1 MKGVILV
8 GGSGTRLRPITYEI
22 PKPLVPVRK
31 KPIVNHLIEF
41 FARHGVDDIALLAS
55 EAHREDF
62 ERWKETWAAS
72 LPTSKINIFYEEKP
86 RGTFGGLFLLRDWL
100 NGESFILSNGDELKD
115 FDITKIVQ
123 AHNAKKSVGTIAL
136 VEVENPSEY
145 GVPIMEGDNIKEF
158 LEKPK
163 DPPSHYVNSGLYA
176 LSPDVFNHADPDQEA
191 ISIEKDV
198 FPALARE
205 GLLAGVKLENARW
218 YDCGNLERWEKAIRE
233 W

>member
-8 GGSGTRLRPITYEI
+8 GGSGTRLRPVTYEI

-55 EAHREDF
+55 AGHKEDF
-62 ERWKETWAAS
+62 ERWEKTWAAS
-72 LPTSKINIFYEEKP
+72 LPTSKITIFYEEKP

-100 NGESFILSNGDELKD
+100 DGENFILSNGDELKD
-115 FDITKIVQ
+115 FDIPKIVQ
-123 AHNAKKSVGTIAL
+123 KHTTKKSVGTIAL
-136 VEVENPSEY
+136 VEVPNPSEY
-145 GVPIMEGDNIKEF
+145 GVPIMEGDTIKEF

-176 LSPDVFNHADPDQEA
+176 LHPDILNYADPNQEV

-198 FPALARE
+198 FPLLAE
-205 GLLAGVKLENARW
+205 KGLLTGVKLENARW